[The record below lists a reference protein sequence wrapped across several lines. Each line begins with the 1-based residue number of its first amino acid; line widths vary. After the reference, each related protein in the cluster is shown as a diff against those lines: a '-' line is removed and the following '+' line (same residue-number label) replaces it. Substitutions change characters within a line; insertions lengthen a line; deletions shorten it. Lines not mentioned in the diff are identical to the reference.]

1 MSIAAILSEVGEN
14 TATENTQVFIE
25 NVPNHVDMLLS
36 STASQDAETTYIFVE
51 SLLKQASW
59 QIARTL
65 TLECGD
71 DFHRIVANIRAIK
84 LRMSEAFH
92 DEVANHVFGQ
102 KLAGDL
108 GIRSTQG
115 HPKTDYGEP
124 RFGSG
129 WDLDER

>member
-1 MSIAAILSEVGEN
+1 MSTTAILHQTGERIESEDTSAFGG
-14 TATENTQVFIE
+14 
-25 NVPNHVDMLLS
+25 S
-36 STASQDAETTYIFVE
+36 SPIQADTLQSSSASQDAEMPYVFVD
-51 SLLKQASW
+51 SLLQQAPW

-65 TLECGD
+65 SLECGD
-71 DFHRIVANIRAIK
+71 DFHRIVANIRVIK
-84 LRMSEAFH
+84 RLMNESFH
-92 DEVANHVFGQ
+92 DEVANFTFGQ

-129 WDLDER
+129 WDLDQI